1 MSQITLGTN
10 IELES
15 SNKGKLVTT
24 RESTS
29 LLEAGVLSSGWIIID
44 DLRFNPYNTIS
55 LDLSDSETQTTLRHI
70 TGRIVVSFSLISREP
85 NGKCDIEI
93 VGLSP
98 REWYRLEFNT
108 VLAQTDSGYAH
119 AQSGDNGE
127 LMFTGVS
134 IPDNK

>member
-1 MSQITLGTN
+1 MSITVNKN
-10 IELES
+10 ITFKS
-15 SNKGKLVTT
+15 SNGGKLVTT
-24 RESTS
+24 TESNS
-29 LLEAGVLSSGWIIID
+29 LFEAGVLSSGWVTID

-55 LDLSDSETQTTLRHI
+55 LDLSNSETQTTLRHV
-70 TGRIVVSFSLISREP
+70 TGEVISSFRLISREP

-108 VLAQTDSGYAH
+108 ILAQTDSGYAH

-134 IPDNK
+134 IPDDE